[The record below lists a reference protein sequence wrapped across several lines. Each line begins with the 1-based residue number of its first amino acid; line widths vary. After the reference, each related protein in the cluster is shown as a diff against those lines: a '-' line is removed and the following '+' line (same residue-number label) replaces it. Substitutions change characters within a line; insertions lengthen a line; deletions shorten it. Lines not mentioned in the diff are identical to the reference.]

1 MEEINNTCSAA
12 PSAEINGADK
22 ELQATTP
29 EVDSPP
35 TQMSEI
41 RVKFNKETRTLT
53 PDEAVTLA
61 QKGLKYDMVSED
73 LKRLKNLAG
82 ATGKNIS
89 DYITE
94 IENQTSAAHKKALL
108 DSCSGNSEIVEHIM
122 ELEGAQSG
130 IATPGFDEILR
141 EFPEIKSLSD
151 LPESVLQTVEI
162 KGGNLFD
169 AYLRYQ
175 HQQKRQA
182 AEQRKIQQKAAE
194 SSVGSQKGH
203 TGGMS
208 EVNMEFINGLWN

>member
-1 MEEINNTCSAA
+1 MEEINNTNSAA
-12 PSAEINGADK
+12 PSAEIKGEDK
-22 ELQATTP
+22 ELEVTIP
-29 EVDSPP
+29 EVEGPP
-35 TQMSEI
+35 AQSEI
-41 RVKFNKETRTLT
+41 RVKFNKEIRTLT

-82 ATGKNIS
+82 ASGKNIS

-94 IENQTSAAHKKALL
+94 IENQTSIAHKKALL
-108 DSCSGNSEIVEHIM
+108 DSCSGNSEMVEHIM
-122 ELEGAQSG
+122 QLEGAQSG
-130 IATPGFDEILR
+130 NEPTGFDEILR

-151 LPESVLQTVEI
+151 LPDSVLHAVEI

-169 AYLRYQ
+169 AYLRYR

-182 AEQRKIQQKAAE
+182 AEQKKIQQKAE
-194 SSVGSQKGH
+194 DSSVGSQKGH

-208 EVNMEFINGLWN
+208 DINKEFINGLWN